1 MEAEIMSRNVSFAY
15 DGGSL
20 FFPTAPGRVFSI
32 SFNTLAASELLGGD
46 ELADHFAATV
56 EITDLAGMLITT
68 TTSADA
74 MDVARDLTPI
84 CGTERQPPRPWVD
97 AGGGDFE
104 DSLGG
109 WACWCETRS
118 EQLDAED
125 AKEERDFDTVLISD
139 PDSIA
144 TDAIPSNVC
153 EDQAEE

>member
-1 MEAEIMSRNVSFAY
+1 MSRNVSFAY

-68 TTSADA
+68 TSADA

-125 AKEERDFDTVLISD
+125 EKQESEFNPILISD
-139 PDSIA
+139 PASIA
-144 TDAIPSNVC
+144 PDAIPSNDR
-153 EDQAEE
+153 EDQADE